1 MIYKMVSPK
10 KRQLAYKF
18 DCSGKDIDVSVN
30 EADPNERFQFLSVY
44 WVKETD
50 KYLFV
55 NYGMRE
61 ISRLGI
67 YDKAKGTFTNI
78 CLLYTSDAADEL

>member
-1 MIYKMVSPK
+1 MGSPK

-30 EADPNERFQFLSVY
+30 EADPNKRFQFLSVY

-55 NYGMRE
+55 NYLHCKDMDFFVTLHQKFKEKQVWKRILAE
-61 ISRLGI
+61 NQ
-67 YDKAKGTFTNI
+67 TV
-78 CLLYTSDAADEL
+78 

>member
-1 MIYKMVSPK
+1 MYHYAGQLYFKPALENVIYKMVSPK

-30 EADPNERFQFLSVY
+30 EADPNKRFQFLSVY

-55 NYGMRE
+55 NYGMR
-61 ISRLGI
+61 
-67 YDKAKGTFTNI
+67 
-78 CLLYTSDAADEL
+78 